1 MAPRI
6 PSKQD
11 DYNKTVSSIFSYT
24 NGKLEAEKDPFVQ
37 AISKVINDITDDLYK
52 TISDSTSQTF
62 SQTATDESFIKA
74 NAYDKTRN
82 TIQRKEAKTAQG
94 QLIVTSTTSIDV
106 PVDTLFVTNDS
117 EIYSSLTL
125 KTTNLQQFLI
135 TSIQRISNFAVVT
148 LADHNFASILD
159 LTISGATPSSFNG
172 DYPIEILDKDTFRY
186 PNAGINE
193 VATGTIIGSYFGARI
208 DVQSQNAS
216 EEVNK
221 TFTNEIIVASNI
233 NLDNAYIT
241 FNGITGGRAIET
253 LTDYNARIIEF
264 LSNPENKGNLNQH
277 RSYIKQKTDVN
288 FVYFFTSED
297 QLYIY
302 LTGVISK
309 YDKNFTFSNYSVN
322 ELNDIKAQFI
332 FDNQLLLGV
341 DALQLSI
348 TNPSFVNIDITI
360 TDLIPNTL
368 EMRDI
373 INLLLKEYIA
383 KLPIKFYLNAGFP
396 ELSSD
401 KIKSI
406 INLARNGAGQT
417 PNITSVVVTGT
428 GGLTN
433 NISKPILGAVTYA

>member
-417 PNITSVVVTGT
+417 PNITSVVITGT

>member
-186 PNAGINE
+186 PNAWINE

-297 QLYIY
+297 ALYIY

-417 PNITSVVVTGT
+417 PNITSVVITGT

>member
-297 QLYIY
+297 ALYIY

-417 PNITSVVVTGT
+417 PNITSVVITGT